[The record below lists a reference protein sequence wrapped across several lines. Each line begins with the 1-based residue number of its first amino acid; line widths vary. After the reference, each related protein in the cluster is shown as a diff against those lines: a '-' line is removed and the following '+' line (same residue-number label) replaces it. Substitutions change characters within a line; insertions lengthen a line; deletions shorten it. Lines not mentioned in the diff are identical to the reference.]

1 MEVITSSLANLTF
14 LLTAHTQN
22 KGMCCTKFCKYGII
36 PQVHHPSITWNEK
49 FIFHHHKKPNQMS
62 EINFDEPI
70 SFPTLIFA
78 TTSRHLSLATSGPM
92 ETLSPLSLGPLC
104 SGSPC
109 TSTTNP
115 STKVTNLDLMFHC
128 ILCTPI
134 FCQKLSHINEYF
146 LCTLCNL
153 WNFKFFCA
161 KFFSF
166 ASHQSP
172 PPPSPAPRLSLAH
185 LLHPSPSTDCPGL

>member
-1 MEVITSSLANLTF
+1 
-14 LLTAHTQN
+14 
-22 KGMCCTKFCKYGII
+22 
-36 PQVHHPSITWNEK
+36 
-49 FIFHHHKKPNQMS
+49 MS
-62 EINFDEPI
+62 EINFYEPI
-70 SFPTLIFA
+70 SFPTLILA

-109 TSTTNP
+109 TSTSTTNP

-146 LCTLCNL
+146 LCILCNL

-166 ASHQSP
+166 GPHQSP

-185 LLHPSPSTDCPGL
+185 LLHPSPSTDCPGLWEPPRPRSSRSKTPLKLTGSDIVDSTTRHLSNLSKY

>member
-1 MEVITSSLANLTF
+1 
-14 LLTAHTQN
+14 
-22 KGMCCTKFCKYGII
+22 
-36 PQVHHPSITWNEK
+36 
-49 FIFHHHKKPNQMS
+49 MS

-146 LCTLCNL
+146 LCILCNL
-153 WNFKFFCA
+153 WSFKFFLCKILLLWFPPVSPSSLPGSPA
-161 KFFSF
+161 VTGTF
-166 ASHQSP
+166 ASPLPVDGLSR
-172 PPPSPAPRLSLAH
+172 SLGTATAP
-185 LLHPSPSTDCPGL
+185 